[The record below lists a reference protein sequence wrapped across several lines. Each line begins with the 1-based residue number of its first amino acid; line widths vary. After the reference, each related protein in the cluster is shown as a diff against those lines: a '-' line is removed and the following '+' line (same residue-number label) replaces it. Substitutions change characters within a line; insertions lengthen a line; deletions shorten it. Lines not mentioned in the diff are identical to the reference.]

1 MQEELWSGEGESVT
15 DKPIP
20 PDDGGGPDTTGFD
33 PRALLARHQAL
44 SKPLSRL
51 GALKAT
57 SPSALEDFEKALAT
71 IPASS
76 GAAYDAFID
85 ECRAVV
91 QAERQHRQ
99 RSFTRSVGSFVN
111 RLRSSGTDVR
121 EVDGWRVGPL
131 QLEVNPDRT
140 QVRFLFDREPVT
152 EWRSVASPEDLNDA
166 YEHALSSLRDAEL
179 DVAAIAESLVDAYIH
194 LSRRESRVRIRDAY
208 PELRVGL
215 LRQQLR
221 GKPDRTIKEFAFP
234 YWAFLYNLD
243 RYRAAASSIPAD
255 QRLAFTTGSQAE
267 SAKFGVTLNGLRT
280 SDDYRTYC
288 FLERM
293 PGR

>member
-1 MQEELWSGEGESVT
+1 MT
-15 DKPIP
+15 DKPTST
-20 PDDGGGPDTTGFD
+20 DAGGGPETPTFD
-33 PRALLARHQAL
+33 PRALLARHQIL
-44 SKPLSRL
+44 LKPLSRL
-51 GALKAT
+51 SALKAT
-57 SPSALEDFEKALAT
+57 SPSALEDFEKALET
-71 IPASS
+71 TPPYS
-76 GAAYDAFID
+76 GAAYDAFLD
-85 ECRAVV
+85 ECRRAV
-91 QAERQHRQ
+91 QEERQRRQ
-99 RSFTRSVGSFVN
+99 ASFTRSVASFVN
-111 RLRSSGTDVR
+111 HLRGSGTDVR

-131 QLEVNPDRT
+131 QLEMRPDRT
-140 QVRFLFDREPVT
+140 QVRFLFDREPVV
-152 EWRSVASPEDLNDA
+152 EWRSIASPDDVNDA
-166 YEHALSSLRDAEL
+166 YEDALTSLSEAEL
-179 DVAAIAESLVDAYIH
+179 DVAVIAESLVDAYVH

-221 GKPDRTIKEFAFP
+221 GKPERTIKEFALP